1 VLDVT
6 ILILSAPVTSFLQ
19 GAL

>member
-1 VLDVT
+1 LDVT